1 MKNKDLYLK
10 GVRFNFEYG
19 NNNLKFE
26 FNILDNIKN
35 IIHNLNNEENKKE
48 IINKKEEVVA
58 KNIISCSYDKNS
70 KIKILIDKENFELS
84 ENNLFLIICYSK
96 FILDKLEENNNIYIY
111 NNGKIKEKENNEN
124 KYENIINNIYFPFLP
139 SISLKANN
147 ENNIDIKIFNYSYT
161 EKLIQFDIEI
171 NDSENPIMDKY
182 HFEINLN
189 KNGIDIKLE
198 KPLSMNINKSIIEEF
213 VNNFKNINN
222 EMNILTKSNH
232 ELLFNFNF
240 SKYSNNIK
248 LLLKNNF
255 NILIKEFNF
264 IIKDNDNQS
273 SIKFKNA
280 KFIFENKSLSI
291 TSNDIIIEFDI
302 LSFSQ
307 IIKDIKHIKNNKSE
321 QITKYEYNMKEIV
334 ESFNMNINNISIYIY
349 LSHKSSY
356 IYAVID
362 NISSENEPQK
372 IHIINNSINGILA
385 KYIDKNNPNDSILLD
400 SKKNNFNMRIFSF
413 NNYSYKMDIDSPII
427 SLSTIICNYNE
438 LQKLYELF
446 SEDDDIFELNIR
458 NLKFEYLKK
467 TDNSSLSIYI
477 TNYLRKKENNDIDIL
492 NLEKYNLSYKLD
504 NYEDYYV
511 KIDSNQLSNEINQ
524 REISLLFFSI
534 FQSSQNEVNGENMI
548 NLFNRL
554 ILDIN
559 LNNINIDFNL
569 RDEYQKPLFNL
580 FLSHISFKADIEKQ
594 NLNSFNISTNQFKI
608 NYYGN
613 NNDNKKSLAI
623 LTSEN
628 QQNSDEQD
636 ILPQIEIKKNI
647 ENKYLINITKINY
660 IFNVDIIISLY
671 NYFKDISIIDF
682 LKNYIENSKVEEN
695 KKDIIDIQ
703 VIISQIKIK
712 FPRNRHYL
720 DFYLNKLDFNFMQS
734 KKGDIDNYQIK
745 FSLFNIIA
753 NYLERKILFTK
764 NEYLL
769 FVFDIKQDKTVSM
782 ICNSLLNKIIINL
795 SYLDLIFIDRIFQD
809 ILKLTKY
816 FKNEKN
822 TISKEGKKM
831 PESSEVDKL
840 KNYKFLKFT
849 GIKSILSE
857 INIEGIDITFIEEDK
872 NYIGSK
878 SNYKYFYPFFK
889 LYLDKSYLKYEFIKN
904 KIDDYPE
911 INFNSHYD
919 LIISYLNYKF
929 KTWEPLTEDLS
940 INFNYENITES
951 NKLFD
956 NYTLEINKFNVNLS
970 ENFIN
975 ILLIKIF
982 RFYNKFKARNNT
994 NKNEEIVQKEI
1005 ILKYKIYNYT
1015 NIDFEITYQ
1024 NCNYKLKNSDKVY
1037 LDFQEEEDVA
1047 SNLNN
1052 YILLSAGNNNKKI
1065 LLFPENIGIK
1075 KYKLSSNETE
1085 REIYIEAKIRQYK
1098 HIDIKI
1104 YNPIIIKNKTNHCFK
1119 ISLNEKNNNNNNE
1132 QLKFESYSTL
1142 NLPDDLNTN
1151 GSINLFLDSDDEN
1164 KENMI
1169 NININEIIPKAQD
1182 KKMSK
1187 EIIFKNKNIFFS
1199 LVSKIKSDNLLI
1211 LTIIYKYC
1219 IINCLPCSLFIS
1231 KNAKQTNEG
1240 ENNENTEIAKN
1251 SLFNIDNASIFTQS
1265 NSIFLKIKIQDK
1277 YYISKLSLLR
1287 NETKTKLI
1295 SFVNSTND
1303 KHIIFQIIIKETYKN
1318 KAMIIYSENILYNNS
1333 GIDLN
1338 IFTQD
1343 ENNNNYIYNIGK
1355 NLYIISSEIK
1365 KSNSFIC
1372 IKSSKNVFI
1381 AKYLKYEDIEKIIL
1395 SGFSLNFEGKND
1407 IFSFELIM
1415 DKNIS
1420 NLYCENDKNNFL
1432 YKINEKNENKVIIY
1446 SIVPKYNIIN
1456 LTENKNKNND
1466 INLILKHNHKY
1477 FLGIN
1482 INSIEEIKDKNNYYI
1497 LENLTSNSSYTI
1509 YLKGNIYTIEI
1520 MRTENGGYKNI
1531 FVYNNNSNNSQVI
1544 VENKTK
1550 YEIILKQKTF
1560 EKFKQIIKSSE
1571 KQALKIYE
1579 QTNKNFSAEIDNKL
1593 YFFNLNEEGQNQ
1605 LKKNLYLSVEKGQ
1618 ILTKIIFST
1627 EFIKQDLSSKS
1638 KSWMNLVQPNINN
1651 LKLNFSKDKYI
1662 KINILINHINI
1673 SIISQ
1678 NKIERKEMFLIFIN
1692 DFQCGI
1698 KLLTSKSNTK
1708 YKAKLNTKI
1717 SNLEVYNLLSD
1728 VNSCLFTNTSSPLIN
1743 IYSELKYELNK
1754 NQITIY
1760 ELINEIGYV
1769 KLNITPSFLQEIYN
1783 VVESIYKNN
1792 DIYTK
1797 KIHKIFLTQNM
1808 DNLNSSDLQTNYNYN
1823 FHKFPLSLVI
1833 KKITIS
1839 GFKIIFK
1846 LKKEG
1851 IESLPKVILD
1861 AINYFKYFPFFDI
1874 GKETKA
1880 IIKKIELQET
1890 YNDIK
1895 SLYEE
1900 IKGNIIRQLSTD
1912 IVIKVLHPSNND
1924 IKENMKNMI
1933 GFDSSKSNHKNKAE
1947 NNLRIKYKRLFIG
1960 KNKFFKKYNKS
1971 FAIVEQNIKN
1981 MENFKDKFYFDSCF
1995 NFNDEKYVIIFFED
2009 CFVLANEAGQN
2020 MKIIYYQNLKEVRKE
2035 KRNKKYYVYIKCIMD
2050 KNDKNMQHIW
2060 IEFKSEIFSE
2070 CIYKVLYNFSN
2081 L

>member
-1 MKNKDLYLK
+1 M
-10 GVRFNFEYG
+10 
-19 NNNLKFE
+19 
-26 FNILDNIKN
+26 
-35 IIHNLNNEENKKE
+35 
-48 IINKKEEVVA
+48 
-58 KNIISCSYDKNS
+58 
-70 KIKILIDKENFELS
+70 
-84 ENNLFLIICYSK
+84 
-96 FILDKLEENNNIYIY
+96 
-111 NNGKIKEKENNEN
+111 
-124 KYENIINNIYFPFLP
+124 
-139 SISLKANN
+139 
-147 ENNIDIKIFNYSYT
+147 
-161 EKLIQFDIEI
+161 
-171 NDSENPIMDKY
+171 
-182 HFEINLN
+182 
-189 KNGIDIKLE
+189 
-198 KPLSMNINKSIIEEF
+198 
-213 VNNFKNINN
+213 
-222 EMNILTKSNH
+222 
-232 ELLFNFNF
+232 
-240 SKYSNNIK
+240 
-248 LLLKNNF
+248 
-255 NILIKEFNF
+255 
-264 IIKDNDNQS
+264 
-273 SIKFKNA
+273 
-280 KFIFENKSLSI
+280 
-291 TSNDIIIEFDI
+291 
-302 LSFSQ
+302 
-307 IIKDIKHIKNNKSE
+307 
-321 QITKYEYNMKEIV
+321 
-334 ESFNMNINNISIYIY
+334 
-349 LSHKSSY
+349 
-356 IYAVID
+356 
-362 NISSENEPQK
+362 
-372 IHIINNSINGILA
+372 
-385 KYIDKNNPNDSILLD
+385 
-400 SKKNNFNMRIFSF
+400 
-413 NNYSYKMDIDSPII
+413 
-427 SLSTIICNYNE
+427 
-438 LQKLYELF
+438 
-446 SEDDDIFELNIR
+446 
-458 NLKFEYLKK
+458 
-467 TDNSSLSIYI
+467 
-477 TNYLRKKENNDIDIL
+477 
-492 NLEKYNLSYKLD
+492 
-504 NYEDYYV
+504 
-511 KIDSNQLSNEINQ
+511 
-524 REISLLFFSI
+524 
-534 FQSSQNEVNGENMI
+534 
-548 NLFNRL
+548 
-554 ILDIN
+554 
-559 LNNINIDFNL
+559 
-569 RDEYQKPLFNL
+569 
-580 FLSHISFKADIEKQ
+580 
-594 NLNSFNISTNQFKI
+594 
-608 NYYGN
+608 
-613 NNDNKKSLAI
+613 
-623 LTSEN
+623 
-628 QQNSDEQD
+628 
-636 ILPQIEIKKNI
+636 
-647 ENKYLINITKINY
+647 
-660 IFNVDIIISLY
+660 
-671 NYFKDISIIDF
+671 
-682 LKNYIENSKVEEN
+682 
-695 KKDIIDIQ
+695 
-703 VIISQIKIK
+703 
-712 FPRNRHYL
+712 
-720 DFYLNKLDFNFMQS
+720 
-734 KKGDIDNYQIK
+734 
-745 FSLFNIIA
+745 
-753 NYLERKILFTK
+753 
-764 NEYLL
+764 
-769 FVFDIKQDKTVSM
+769 
-782 ICNSLLNKIIINL
+782 
-795 SYLDLIFIDRIFQD
+795 
-809 ILKLTKY
+809 
-816 FKNEKN
+816 
-822 TISKEGKKM
+822 
-831 PESSEVDKL
+831 
-840 KNYKFLKFT
+840 
-849 GIKSILSE
+849 
-857 INIEGIDITFIEEDK
+857 
-872 NYIGSK
+872 
-878 SNYKYFYPFFK
+878 
-889 LYLDKSYLKYEFIKN
+889 
-904 KIDDYPE
+904 
-911 INFNSHYD
+911 
-919 LIISYLNYKF
+919 
-929 KTWEPLTEDLS
+929 
-940 INFNYENITES
+940 
-951 NKLFD
+951 
-956 NYTLEINKFNVNLS
+956 
-970 ENFIN
+970 
-975 ILLIKIF
+975 
-982 RFYNKFKARNNT
+982 
-994 NKNEEIVQKEI
+994 
-1005 ILKYKIYNYT
+1005 
-1015 NIDFEITYQ
+1015 
-1024 NCNYKLKNSDKVY
+1024 
-1037 LDFQEEEDVA
+1037 
-1047 SNLNN
+1047 
-1052 YILLSAGNNNKKI
+1052 
-1065 LLFPENIGIK
+1065 
-1075 KYKLSSNETE
+1075 
-1085 REIYIEAKIRQYK
+1085 
-1098 HIDIKI
+1098 
-1104 YNPIIIKNKTNHCFK
+1104 
-1119 ISLNEKNNNNNNE
+1119 
-1132 QLKFESYSTL
+1132 

-2035 KRNKKYYVYIKCIMD
+2035 KRNKKYYVYVKCIMD